1 MHAFVHSDSHLRFCV
16 GEVDLLN
23 SGEWRHPHDLP
34 RLAIALHDFRRQLL
48 GRETPNIP
56 GTHGTNDNG
65 AKVFNSYDN
74 FAGTTLSN
82 KWTTVK
88 SSGGSVAVNNRANF
102 TTSTSSDWVYISA
115 APQAYPQVAESL
127 HGLGGRRGCRARGV
141 TYFVTETVMSRSTTD
156 QFSLFTVLEK
166 VFSNRNFRTLVNI
179 D

>member
-16 GEVDLLN
+16 GGVDLLN
-23 SGEWRHPHDLP
+23 SGVE
-34 RLAIALHDFRRQLL
+34 ALSQSTSSLQSLSTTFDGIFW
-48 GRETPNIP
+48 GEAPNIP

-65 AKVFNSYDN
+65 ANVFKFYDN